1 MALLAETLVDE
12 WLNRQ
17 GFFTVRGVKQGVHE
31 IDLLGVKPVE
41 NGLEARHIE
50 VQVSFRPIG
59 YICPL
64 AKEYIPSFSK
74 NKTSAK
80 ARSKQM
86 IRPCVEAWIEKKFT
100 SNAKSRM
107 REATWPARTWKYAV
121 VHGVVR
127 EPAELEVM
135 RSAGIETIALHEI
148 LADLRHIEGKFTGGA
163 GTDIAELIEYYN
175 HAANGG

>member
-17 GFFTVRGVKQGVHE
+17 GFFTVRGVKKGVNE
-31 IDLLGVKPVE
+31 IDLLGVKPA
-41 NGLEARHIE
+41 GGKLEARHIE

-64 AKEYIPSFSK
+64 ANEYVPAFSK

-80 ARSKQM
+80 ARTKEM

-100 SNAKSRM
+100 SSVKSRM
-107 REATWPARTWKYAV
+107 REAAWPLQAWKFTV

-127 EPAELEVM
+127 EPTELEVM
-135 RSAGIETIALHEI
+135 RSKGIETIALREI
-148 LADLRHIEGKFTGGA
+148 LADLRHTEGELTGGA
-163 GTDIAELIEYYN
+163 GTDVAELIEYYN
-175 HAANGG
+175 KTANEV